1 MTEMHDVVEML
12 LNRMKDY
19 PEDFVSEPN
28 SYDIRQT
35 KWQKALSMV
44 QGVATTQEREALEIR
59 LEEAQR
65 VVYMGTALKIMLSDE
80 AVGDGVKL
88 KSASHVGFGQAP
100 LKAEGG
106 MIGYNTIS
114 NSIHIGKAQLTEDK
128 VNMIDLLEAR
138 QKVLEEQ
145 MKRQIVKK
153 QYATNNA

>member
-12 LNRMKDY
+12 LNRMRDY

-35 KWQKALSMV
+35 KWQQALSMV
-44 QGVATTQEREALEIR
+44 QGVATPQEREALEIR

-128 VNMIDLLEAR
+128 VNMIDL